1 MVTNLEA
8 LPKLN
13 QDSPEV
19 KLTAQLVQRAAALA
33 SAPLQ
38 ADVQLVAKQCILDW
52 VGVALAG
59 SMEPVTQM
67 LISQCLE
74 EGAKP
79 AVSLIGSAHRVS
91 VRQGALINGVAGH
104 AIDYDDT
111 NVAAQ
116 GHVTAAVLPAA
127 LALAEAHGR
136 SGEELLR
143 AFAAG
148 YEMACMVGQYL
159 GRAHYERGFHA
170 TCTVGSFGAAFAA
183 ATLLKL
189 DAQQTAIALGIAG
202 TQAGGQKAQFGTM
215 CKPLHAGKAGENGV
229 MGAQLAVR
237 GFTGCDDLL
246 EASQG
251 FAAATSPSADLQAAL
266 CLPPGGSYLYGN
278 LFKYHAA
285 CYGTHASIEAVQRL
299 CRTHAL
305 EAMDIRRIQ
314 LDVESGAD
322 QMCNI
327 AAPDTGLQAKFS
339 LRMSAALAASGENT
353 ADPAI
358 YVDTMTQRPDLI
370 ALRDRIEVKLMPE
383 GWPRMMARADIEMLD
398 GRIFETSYDSG
409 IPESDLALQGRRL
422 EKKFMS
428 LVSRILGEERSAQI
442 AQTIQALESLDH
454 VSELMAQLQNPPK

>member
-1 MVTNLEA
+1 MNL
-8 LPKLN
+8 
-13 QDSPEV
+13 DSPEV
-19 KLTAQLVQRAAALA
+19 KLSAQLVQRAAAMA
-33 SAPLQ
+33 ISPLQ
-38 ADVQLVAKQCILDW
+38 ADVQFIAKQCILDW

-59 SMEPVTQM
+59 SRELVAQIV
-67 LISQCLE
+67 ISQCLE
-74 EGAKP
+74 EGARP

-91 VRQGALINGVAGH
+91 VRQGALVNGVSGH

-127 LALAEAHGR
+127 LAMAEAQGR

-143 AFAAG
+143 AFSAG
-148 YEMACMVGQYL
+148 YEMACMVGQFL

-229 MGAQLAVR
+229 TGAQLALR
-237 GFTGCDDLL
+237 GFTGCDHFL
-246 EASQG
+246 EAPQG
-251 FAAATSPSADLQAAL
+251 FAAATSPSADRQAAL
-266 CLPPGGSYLYGN
+266 SLPPKGSYLHGN

-299 CRTHAL
+299 CRTHGLDAK
-305 EAMDIRRIQ
+305 DIRRIQ
-314 LDVESGAD
+314 LDVESGSD

-327 AAPDTGLQAKFS
+327 AAPDTGLQVKFS
-339 LRMSAALAASGENT
+339 LRMSAALAVAGENT

-370 ALRDRIEVKLMPE
+370 ALRNRVEVNLMLE

-398 GRIFETSYDSG
+398 GRRFETSYDSG
-409 IPESDLALQGRRL
+409 IPEADLALQGTRL
-422 EKKFMS
+422 ERKFMS
-428 LVSRILGEERSAQI
+428 LVTPILGEERSAQI
-442 AQTIQALESLDH
+442 AKMIQALESLGN
-454 VSELMAQLQNPPK
+454 VSELMALLQKPS